1 MVVGCI
7 VVGEIRAPECYIC
20 LNAAGATETGCA
32 CRHDAAPCV
41 AHAACLI
48 QFATERDRSA
58 GTRNGP
64 QWSYCCVCGAQ
75 YTSPTLRV
83 ALAEAAFALVH
94 EMPSTAA
101 DKLRAVVLCGTAYNM
116 HHMPERAVGLFRTV
130 VALAARHEGDEE
142 HARLLMDA
150 KHALAVTLRMLGQY
164 DEAIA
169 LFQEIIRLES
179 GSGPLA
185 IATVTTIVSY
195 AYALSSHGELERAV
209 PILRHALETM
219 HETIGAESEDTLC
232 TKCTLAQALIAFS
245 PRHWD
250 SGRTML
256 LEALEVKTRVFG
268 PKHTLPL
275 ATASDLSVVEMLIS
289 ARSKCTKG
297 AGTKPAS
304 ARHAGPR
311 KGDTS
316 LLKLEKRTR

>member
-1 MVVGCI
+1 MEPKSQMI
-7 VVGEIRAPECYIC
+7 VGEIHETRAPECYIC

-48 QFATERDRSA
+48 QFATERDKGA
-58 GTRNGP
+58 GKRNGP

-75 YTSPTLRV
+75 YASPTLRV

-94 EMPSTAA
+94 DMPATAA
-101 DKLRAVVLCGTAYNM
+101 DKLRAVVMCGTAYNM

-130 VALAARHEGDEE
+130 VALAARHEGNEE

-179 GSGPLA
+179 GPGPFE
-185 IATVTTIVSY
+185 IATITTIVSY
-195 AYALSSHGELERAV
+195 AYALSSHGELERAI

-219 HETIGAESEDTLC
+219 QETIGTESEDTLC
-232 TKCTLAQALIAFS
+232 TKCTLAQSLVALS
-245 PRHWD
+245 PRNWD
-250 SGRTML
+250 TGRTML
-256 LEALEVKTRVFG
+256 LEALAVKTRVFG
-268 PKHTLPL
+268 PKHTLTL

-289 ARSKCTKG
+289 ARSKCNI
-297 AGTKPAS
+297 AGTKS
-304 ARHAGPR
+304 GPPGPSRPSVPNRR
-311 KGDTS
+311 K
-316 LLKLEKRTR
+316 L